1 MTFKVDRNTLLR
13 ALERTR
19 NAVITSREAYRKGG
33 WLEVFK
39 CYIFTADCDQLTI
52 ETSNSDIYMREAVS
66 IGNPTADKKTFA
78 VNAKQLVSA
87 IKSLDSQSL
96 EFDVLE
102 YQVIVRHSIGSFA
115 LPLLEGIED
124 YNARR
129 KPAIN
134 YDTAQHIEIEAP
146 GLRSILNRL
155 AFAIADDDLRPVMN
169 GVVIS
174 MKKEHTDFVASDGH
188 VLAKI
193 RKQSITTEKPADVVL
208 PRRIIGI
215 LQKVLP
221 TTGFVEMDFNAF
233 DVNWPTDS
241 KEPQPAPVY
250 QITVDGT
257 TIVGRPIEGRYPNYE
272 SVIPTKFSREF
283 TINRANLIKSLNRL
297 SQFTSNS
304 GLIIF
309 ELIQAIKTDTLKM
322 TAEDKDF
329 SMQAVE
335 VLPCTYAGDIFK
347 IGFQDFRLLRIL
359 KNLASTDIVFNIVD
373 RSRAIIITPTIQ
385 PDSEEVTM
393 LLMPMLIND

>member
-1 MTFKVDRNTLLR
+1 MNFQIDRNTLLR

-19 NAVITSREAYRKGG
+19 NAVITHRETYKQGS
-33 WLEVFK
+33 WFDVFK

-52 ETSNSDIYMREAVS
+52 ETSNSEIYMRETVS

-78 VNAKQLVSA
+78 VNAKQLISA
-87 IKSLDSQSL
+87 IKSLDGQSL

-115 LPLLEGIED
+115 LPIFEGIED
-124 YNARR
+124 YSARR

-134 YDTAQHIEIEAP
+134 YDTAQHIEMEAP

-155 AFAIADDDLRPVMN
+155 AFAMADDDLRPVMN
-169 GVVIS
+169 GVIIS

-221 TTGFVEMDFNAF
+221 ATGFVEMDFNAF

-257 TIVGRPIEGRYPNYE
+257 TIVGRPIEGRYPNYD
-272 SVIPTKFSREF
+272 SVIPTQFSKGF
-283 TINRANLIKSLNRL
+283 TTDRVALIKSLERL

-304 GLIIF
+304 GLITIH
-309 ELIQAIKTDTLKM
+309 LNNGSVKM
-322 TAEDKDF
+322 DAADYDF
-329 SMQAVE
+329 SLSATE
-335 VLPCTYAGDIFK
+335 VLPCSYYGDPFK
-347 IGFQDFRLLRIL
+347 FGLQDFRLIKML
-359 KNLASTDIVFNIVD
+359 KSIVATTEATFRIVD
-373 RSRAIIITPTIQ
+373 QSRAIIIEPGVQ
-385 PDSEEVTM
+385 PLSEEITM
-393 LLMPMLIND
+393 LIMPMLIRD